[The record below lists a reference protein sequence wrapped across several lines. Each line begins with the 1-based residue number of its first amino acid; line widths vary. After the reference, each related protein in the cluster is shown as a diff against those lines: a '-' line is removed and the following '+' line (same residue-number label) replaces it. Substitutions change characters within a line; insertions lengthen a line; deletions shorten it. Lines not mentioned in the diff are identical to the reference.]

1 MPLNLNNFVQGA
13 NSLGATIGGRAGQ
26 ALQAGAG
33 LIGNISRLA
42 SGPISALLP
51 KGAQPQSGVKSA
63 SASFASTQ
71 AKDWRVTLSIP
82 SGSYQESKILKPLTT
97 MGKFVFPFTPTINL
111 SHQASYSAMD
121 PIHNNYSFSSYENSK
136 LDKIN
141 ISGDFY
147 CENSDDASY
156 WIASVHF
163 LRSVTKMYFGE
174 NTENAGAPPPVL
186 KLNGYGDFVF
196 NNVPV
201 VVTNFSIEM
210 PKDVDYIPSKFV
222 GNGSATT
229 IDGET
234 TDYDLDGVGYVP
246 VKSTISLTLTPVY
259 SREAVRNFNLQD
271 FVKGNYIFDKG
282 FI

>member
-1 MPLNLNNFVQGA
+1 MPLNLDNFVTGA
-13 NSLGATIGGRAGQ
+13 QKLGGSLGGRAGG
-26 ALQAGAG
+26 AIATGAG
-33 LIGNISRLA
+33 LVDNIRKFGGAVSNFLK
-42 SGPISALLP
+42 P
-51 KGAQPQSGVKSA
+51 GAQPASGTTSA
-63 SASFASTQ
+63 KAQMAATGV
-71 AKDWRVTLSIP
+71 KDWRVSLSIP
-82 SGSYQESKILKPLTT
+82 GGIYADSKVLKPLTSI
-97 MGKFVFPFTPTINL
+97 GKFIFPFTPTINL

-121 PIHNNYSFSSYENSK
+121 PIHNNYSFLSYENSK

-163 LRSVTKMYFGE
+163 LRSVTKMHFGA

-222 GNGSATT
+222 GNST
-229 IDGET
+229 IENADF
-234 TDYDLDGVGYVP
+234 DVDGVGYVP
-246 VKSTISLTLTPVY
+246 VKSTLNVTLMPVY
-259 SREAVRNFNLQD
+259 SRDAVRNFNLQD
-271 FVKGNYIFDKG
+271 FVKGNYITDKG

>member
-1 MPLNLNNFVQGA
+1 MPFNLDNFVQGA
-13 NSLGATIGGRAGQ
+13 NKLGGSIGGRAGQ
-26 ALQAGAG
+26 AIQAGAG
-33 LIGNISRLA
+33 LVGNISRLA
-42 SGPISALLP
+42 SGPISKLLP
-51 KGAQPQSGVKSA
+51 KGGQPTSGTQNA
-63 SASFASTQ
+63 DARFAGTDP
-71 AKDWRVTLSIP
+71 KDWRVSLSVP
-82 SGSYQESKILKPLTT
+82 TDYWENAKILQPLAKT
-97 MGKFVFPFTPTINL
+97 GKFIFPFTPQITL

-121 PIHNNYSFSSYENSK
+121 PIHNNYSFASYENSK
-136 LDKIN
+136 LDKIS

-147 CENSDDASY
+147 CENSDDASF

-174 NTENAGAPPPVL
+174 NTVNAGAPPPVL

-201 VVTNFSIEM
+201 VVTNFTVDL

-222 GNGSATT
+222 GNQSIENA
-229 IDGET
+229 DF
-234 TDYDLDGVGYVP
+234 DMNGVGYVP
-246 VKSTISLTLTPVY
+246 VKSTINVTVMPMY

>member
-1 MPLNLNNFVQGA
+1 MPINLNSFVQGA
-13 NSLGATIGGRAGQ
+13 SQLGSTLGGRAGQ
-26 ALQAGAG
+26 ALQQGAS
-33 LIGNISRLA
+33 LIGNIQKFGSVVSNVLK
-42 SGPISALLP
+42 P
-51 KGAQPQSGVKSA
+51 GAQPQSGVQSA
-63 SASFASTQ
+63 SAKFAGTD

-82 SGSYQESKILKPLTT
+82 GGSYAESKILKPLVDN
-97 MGKFVFPFTPTINL
+97 GKFIFPFTPQINL
-111 SHQASYSAMD
+111 SHQANYSAMD
-121 PIHNNYSFSSYENSK
+121 PIHNNYSFASYENSK

-141 ISGDFY
+141 IVGDFY
-147 CENSDDASY
+147 CENSNDASY

-163 LRSVTKMYFGE
+163 FRSVTKMYFGQ

-201 VVTNFSIEM
+201 VVTNFSIDM

-222 GNGSATT
+222 GNQTVEGA
-229 IDGET
+229 DF
-234 TDYDLDGVGYVP
+234 DMDGVGYAP
-246 VKSTISLTLTPVY
+246 VRSSLTITLQPVY